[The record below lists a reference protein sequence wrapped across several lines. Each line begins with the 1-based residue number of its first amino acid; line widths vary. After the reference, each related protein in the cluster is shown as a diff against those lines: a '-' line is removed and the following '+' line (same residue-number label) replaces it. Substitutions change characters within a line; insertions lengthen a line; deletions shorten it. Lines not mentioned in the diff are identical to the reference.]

1 MANDAGKLISLY
13 DSYQHENG
21 NGSVGVM
28 TFIWLGVATPKAML
42 LNTSDLWA
50 FHLHCHGRNNHNGH
64 IVISLCG

>member
-28 TFIWLGVATPKAML
+28 TFIWLGVATP
-42 LNTSDLWA
+42 
-50 FHLHCHGRNNHNGH
+50 
-64 IVISLCG
+64 